1 MNKRVELYTIIE
13 ASSTDSLID
22 LVQDSIQ
29 NDGWQ
34 PLGGVSS
41 VGVFN
46 KHMGIIQYKFYQ
58 AMVKYELSA

>member
-1 MNKRVELYTIIE
+1 MNKRIELYTIIE

-29 NDGWQ
+29 NGGWQ

-46 KHMGIIQYKFYQ
+46 NIDRVEYRFYQ

>member
-29 NDGWQ
+29 NNGWQ
-34 PLGGVSS
+34 PLGNISGIATCDDRGV
-41 VGVFN
+41 
-46 KHMGIIQYKFYQ
+46 IIKSKFYQ

>member
-1 MNKRVELYTIIE
+1 MDKRIELYTIIE

-29 NDGWQ
+29 NGGWQ
-34 PLGGVSS
+34 PLGSVSS
-41 VGVFN
+41 TVTCDDRGLPIRN
-46 KHMGIIQYKFYQ
+46 RFYQ

>member
-22 LVQDSIQ
+22 LVQDAIQ
-29 NDGWQ
+29 NNGWQ
-34 PLGGVSS
+34 PLGGVCIKFILEDSK
-41 VGVFN
+41 N
-46 KHMGIIQYKFYQ
+46 RFYQ